1 MAAFEQRT
9 GKSHMMRSMT
19 AFARQE
25 ADTDFGSLVWE
36 IRSLNHRYLEL
47 SLRLPEELRPMESA
61 VRERVNARLGR
72 GKVECSCR
80 FRPATGGVAPVEVD
94 EDNLSRLLAACEDV
108 SSRLPQAV
116 PLNPLELLRWPG
128 VVREQA
134 LDTGPL
140 LQAALALL
148 DKALDELLLSRERE
162 GEQIR
167 SILLQRCEDMS
178 ALVVQARGYLPEI
191 RTGLREKLQARL
203 ADLDIDVDPGRFEQE
218 LVIQLQKIDVD
229 EEMDRLESH
238 IGEVRRVLNR
248 KEPVG
253 RRLDFLM
260 QELNREAN
268 TLGSK
273 SVVTETSNI
282 SVELKVLIEQMREQV
297 QNAE

>member
-1 MAAFEQRT
+1 MI
-9 GKSHMMRSMT
+9 RSMT

-25 ADTDFGSLVWE
+25 ADTEFGSLVWE

-47 SLRLPEELRPMESA
+47 GLRLPEELRAMETA
-61 VRERVNARLGR
+61 VRQRVGARLGR

-80 FRPATGGVAPVEVD
+80 FRPATAGAAPVDIHE
-94 EDNLSRLLAACEDV
+94 ENLTRVLAACEAV
-108 SSRLPQAV
+108 NRRLPEAV
-116 PLNPLELLRWPG
+116 SLNPLELLGWPG
-128 VVREQA
+128 VVREETV
-134 LDTGPL
+134 DTGPL
-140 LQAALALL
+140 QQHALALL

-167 SILLQRCEDMS
+167 TLLQLRCDDMS
-178 ALVVQARGYLPEI
+178 ALVVQARTCLPEI
-191 RTGLREKLQARL
+191 RAGLREKLQARL
-203 ADLDIDVDPGRFEQE
+203 ADLDVDVDVDPGRFEQE
-218 LVIQLQKIDVD
+218 LVMQLQKIDVD

-238 IGEVRRVLNR
+238 IGEVRRVLDR

-297 QNAE
+297 QNIE

>member
-1 MAAFEQRT
+1 
-9 GKSHMMRSMT
+9 MMRSMT

-25 ADTDFGSLVWE
+25 ADTEYGRLAWE
-36 IRSLNHRYLEL
+36 IRSLNHRYLEM
-47 SLRLPEELRPMESA
+47 SLRLPEELRVMETA

-80 FRPATGGVAPVEVD
+80 FRTATTGVAPVEVD
-94 EDNLSRLLAACEDV
+94 EDNLSRVLAACKDV
-108 SSRLPQAV
+108 SNRLPQAV

-134 LDTGPL
+134 VDTGPL
-140 LQAALALL
+140 MQAALALL

-162 GEQIR
+162 GGQIR
-167 SILLQRCEDMS
+167 NILLQRCEDMS
-178 ALVVQARGYLPEI
+178 ALVAQARRCLPEI
-191 RTGLREKLQARL
+191 RAGLREKLQARL
-203 ADLDIDVDPGRFEQE
+203 AELDVDVDPGRFEQE
-218 LVIQLQKIDVD
+218 LVMQLQKIDVD

-238 IGEVRRVLNR
+238 IGEVRRVLDR

-297 QNAE
+297 QNVE